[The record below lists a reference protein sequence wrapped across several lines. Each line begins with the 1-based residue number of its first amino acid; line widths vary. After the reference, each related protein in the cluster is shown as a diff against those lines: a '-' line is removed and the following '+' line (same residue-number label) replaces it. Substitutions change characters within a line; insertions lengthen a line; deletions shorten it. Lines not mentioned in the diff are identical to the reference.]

1 MIIIYLS
8 FYLHLSNFILLQEMY
23 IAADH
28 VAELSRSIANN
39 IHPFQLKQ
47 PRSRVLS
54 LTRRKTLVGF
64 GHVFPRI

>member
-1 MIIIYLS
+1 MIIIYLY
-8 FYLHLSNFILLQEMY
+8 FYLHLSNFILFQEMC

-28 VAELSRSIANN
+28 VTELSRSIANN

-54 LTRRKTLVGF
+54 LTRRETGF
-64 GHVFPRI
+64 GHVSPRI